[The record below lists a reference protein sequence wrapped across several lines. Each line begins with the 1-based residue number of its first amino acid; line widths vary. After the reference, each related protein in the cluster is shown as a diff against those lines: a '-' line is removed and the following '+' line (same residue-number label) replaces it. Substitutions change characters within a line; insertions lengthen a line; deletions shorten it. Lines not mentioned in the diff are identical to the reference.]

1 MVFERDED
9 WRTVITVPWLKKKKG
24 KRVKCEN
31 YRGIIMLSVAK

>member
-24 KRVKCEN
+24 
-31 YRGIIMLSVAK
+31 RGLNVRTTEVLLC